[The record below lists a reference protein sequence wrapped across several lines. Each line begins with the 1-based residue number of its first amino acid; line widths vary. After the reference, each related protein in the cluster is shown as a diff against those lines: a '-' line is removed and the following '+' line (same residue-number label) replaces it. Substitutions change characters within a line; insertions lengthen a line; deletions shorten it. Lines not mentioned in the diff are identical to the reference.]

1 LIQVSLLTALIELA
15 VVVAFALVAIA
26 AKAIDRRGFLASL
39 AVGYPI
45 ILGGGWT
52 WFVIVATFF
61 ILGVAFTWHRYE
73 YKQSLGSAQEKGGTR
88 NWPNILA
95 NGGVASLLGL
105 GELLGGGL
113 TFSVLYVGAV
123 SAAASDTVATELG
136 LLNKSPPRLITDL
149 RKAVSPG
156 TSGGV
161 SPMGFVGTLLASA
174 LIGVVA
180 AMLGVAA
187 GLQAPLVVAVTIAGG
202 VIGSVADSVAGATLQ
217 RKSFCVVCGKPSE
230 NLDHCGEPTRY
241 SSGVKFVDN
250 HVVNVIATVFG
261 ALGAIVFY
269 LLLR

>member
-1 LIQVSLLTALIELA
+1 MVQVTLLASLVDLA
-15 VVVAFALVAIA
+15 VVVAFALIAIGA
-26 AKAIDRRGFLASL
+26 SAIDRRGFLASI

-61 ILGVAFTWHRYE
+61 VLGVAFTWYRYE
-73 YKQSLGSAQEKGGTR
+73 YKKSIGSAQEKGGTR

-113 TFSVLYVGAV
+113 VFSVLYIGAI

-136 LLNKSPPRLITDL
+136 LLNKSPPRLITHP
-149 RKAVSPG
+149 RTSVSPG

-161 SPMGFVGTLLASA
+161 SPMGLAGTLLASA
-174 LIGVVA
+174 LIGVVSA
-180 AMLGVAA
+180 VLGVAS
-187 GLQAPLVVAVTIAGG
+187 GLAPASVVAVSISGG
-202 VIGSVADSVAGATLQ
+202 VIGSLADSAAGATFQ
-217 RKSFCVVCGKPSE
+217 RKSYCVVCGKPSE
-230 NLDHCGEPTRY
+230 SLVHCGEPTRF
-241 SSGVKFVDN
+241 SSGLKFVDN
-250 HVVNVIATVFG
+250 HVVNVLATIFG
-261 ALGAIVFY
+261 ALGSVGLF

>member
-1 LIQVSLLTALIELA
+1 MLTLLASIVDLA
-15 VVVAFALVAIA
+15 VVTAFALVAIG

-45 ILGGGWT
+45 ILGGGWR

-61 ILGVAFTWHRYE
+61 VLGVGFTWYRYE
-73 YKQSLGSAQEKGGTR
+73 YKKSIGSAQEKGGTR

-113 TFSVLYVGAV
+113 FFSVLYVGAV

-136 LLNKSPPRLITDL
+136 LLNKAPPRLITDL
-149 RKAVSPG
+149 RKSVSPG

-161 SPMGFVGTLLASA
+161 SPMGMVGTLLASA

-180 AMLGVAA
+180 AALGVAS
-187 GLQAPLVVAVTIAGG
+187 GLAAPYVVAVTVSGG
-202 VIGSVADSVAGATLQ
+202 VIGSLADSVAGATFQ

-230 NLDHCGEPTRY
+230 NLVHCGEPTVY

-261 ALGAIVFY
+261 ALGALGVF